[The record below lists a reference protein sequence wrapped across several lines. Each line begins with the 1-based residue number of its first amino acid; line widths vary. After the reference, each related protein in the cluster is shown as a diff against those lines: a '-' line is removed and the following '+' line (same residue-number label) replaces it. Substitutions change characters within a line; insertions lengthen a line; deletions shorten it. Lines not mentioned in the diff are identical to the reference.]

1 MGHTARRRRDDG
13 SRPRGRSGR
22 RRAGLR
28 QGRLRGNA
36 LRCAREVRDGEL
48 EVSSSFSA
56 AHRLCGYGAPCEN
69 VHGHNWKVFAV
80 VRCDRLDDV
89 GIGIDFKALR
99 ARLREILAGLDH
111 RDLNATPPFDAMN
124 PSAENLARWVF
135 ERLAEK
141 LADSPARV
149 ARIVVRENDDSG
161 ATYMP

>member
-1 MGHTARRRRDDG
+1 MW
-13 SRPRGRSGR
+13 
-22 RRAGLR
+22 
-28 QGRLRGNA
+28 
-36 LRCAREVRDGEL
+36 EL

-161 ATYMP
+161 ATYLP